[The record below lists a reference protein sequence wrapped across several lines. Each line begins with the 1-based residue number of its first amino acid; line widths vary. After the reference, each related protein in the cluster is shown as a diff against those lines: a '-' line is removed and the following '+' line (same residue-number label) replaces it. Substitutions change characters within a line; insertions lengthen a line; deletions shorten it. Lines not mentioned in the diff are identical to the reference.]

1 MLVCKQV
8 SPICKYQG
16 VLVAK
21 IFANSTYFGESDGI
35 LDVPW
40 ISKVTCLHKVCAKT
54 CFLPP
59 RVRFLQQFCGYFLG
73 VRMKD
78 TVWKLFEKTGNTAY
92 YLLYKELTKDGSNHK
107 SHRPKNN

>member
-1 MLVCKQV
+1 MGKNVF
-8 SPICKYQG
+8 
-16 VLVAK
+16 
-21 IFANSTYFGESDGI
+21 FATTCAFFATI
-35 LDVPW
+35 LR
-40 ISKVTCLHKVCAKT
+40 I
-54 CFLPP
+54 
-59 RVRFLQQFCGYFLG
+59 FLG